1 LCNEIIFPV
10 ALAHSSDYHCWRAF
24 SPELAPRTPGRAA
37 NDSGI
42 GLRRRRGERLRISA
56 GDGHARRVFE
66 ELPRRLQSDPGRA
79 ERDQR
84 PLFFAQ
90 ERLISVDCLSSA
102 WANSAAR
109 PVAGLA
115 RVGIATRFAGLNQT
129 APPNSRPRRPRLVAA
144 VSPHADSSSATP
156 GAWADAC
163 KPTLRSL
170 VDRPYTEGLR
180 QNAQAASPATLVQ
193 DFRRG
198 EAMTA
203 EFCGD
208 RLDIIIDPKAIAAM
222 ALWCG

>member
-1 LCNEIIFPV
+1 MISISLRLCNEIIFPV

-42 GLRRRRGERLRISA
+42 GLRRRRGERLRISP

-84 PLFFAQ
+84 PLFFSQ

-144 VSPHADSSSATP
+144 VSPHTDSSSAAPGRGPTP
-156 GAWADAC
+156 VSQPCARLSTG
-163 KPTLRSL
+163 PI
-170 VDRPYTEGLR
+170 
-180 QNAQAASPATLVQ
+180 
-193 DFRRG
+193 RRG
-198 EAMTA
+198 FARTRRPPRPL
-203 EFCGD
+203 
-208 RLDIIIDPKAIAAM
+208 RLSRIFGAARP
-222 ALWCG
+222 